1 LTASDDSALEAGD
14 MSRIVELR
22 QRAEVLPAVIA
33 VAERVVARLRVPW
46 LEACRALI
54 DPHCARL
61 VAIRDDR
68 SAIVERLSA
77 EIAEL
82 DQALSVLDSAR
93 LPFFLEIGDLSR
105 QLAPPAA
112 PLVRPWVGLG
122 VGGTR

>member
-1 LTASDDSALEAGD
+1 
-14 MSRIVELR
+14 M
-22 QRAEVLPAVIA
+22 IA

-61 VAIRDDR
+61 IAIRDDR

-82 DQALSVLDSAR
+82 DQALGALGAER
-93 LPFFLEIGDLSR
+93 MPFFWEIGDLSR

-112 PLVRPWVGLG
+112 PVVRPWVGLG